1 MNKLW
6 CFEKNSFVAQVGD
19 ATSGYSVSTFPP
31 DKQATLAQSNY
42 NQTSVFNLN
51 GTQYMK

>member
-19 ATSGYSVSTFPP
+19 ATCGYTFPP

-42 NQTSVFNLN
+42 NQTSVYNLN